1 VRVLIKYGIGL
12 GLLIWVVT
20 RYWEDNR
27 VSGAPG
33 LRSLLSG
40 PLSEFWLGIAA
51 VLVAIA
57 LGLQIV
63 RWYLLVR
70 ALDLPF
76 TLRDA
81 CRLGL
86 VGVFF
91 NTFLPGSIGGDVLK
105 AYFIARENRERKT
118 RAVATVLIDRA
129 LGLFGLVLFVAVL
142 GTASWGLGDERLTS
156 NTELQHLIQLMA
168 VCSGVTVV
176 GFILLGYLPQRRV
189 DRFAGRLRWLPRI
202 GGVLAEFWYA
212 VWMYRQRVG
221 TIGVGLALSA
231 ASHVALVLAFH
242 AASRVFPPTAAA
254 TEQSASLAE
263 HLVIAP
269 IGFIVQALPVSP
281 GGVGVGEAAFAG
293 LYQLSG
299 RSASRGVIARLS
311 LRIVEWLLGLIGYGI
326 YLRMKKELPTAA
338 LSSSSEVGADGSAVF
353 PSDVSFSS
361 SSKSLAIDPAGP
373 TDGYAGQTTRV
384 SVATQ
389 PISDGS
395 ATPAST
401 NVDAPSR
408 DASASGSTREP
419 PRPSVS

>member
-1 VRVLIKYGIGL
+1 MDSVRVVIKYGIGF

-20 RYWEDNR
+20 RYWEDNAAT
-27 VSGAPG
+27 GAPG
-33 LRSLLSG
+33 LQSLLSG
-40 PLSEFWLGIAA
+40 PVSEVWFLIAA
-51 VLVAIA
+51 VLTACA
-57 LGLQIV
+57 LGLQLL

-70 ALDLPF
+70 ALELPF

-91 NTFLPGSIGGDVLK
+91 NTFLPGSIGGDLLK

-142 GTASWGLGDERLTS
+142 GAGAWGLGEERLAG
-156 NTELQHLIQLMA
+156 NAELQRLIELMA
-168 VCSGVTVV
+168 VCSGATVA
-176 GFILLGYLPQRRV
+176 GFIVLGYLPQRRV
-189 DRFAGRLRWLPRI
+189 DRFARRLRWLPKI

-212 VWMYRQRVG
+212 VWMYRQRPR
-221 TIGVGLALSA
+221 TMAWGVVLSA

-242 AASRVFPPTAAA
+242 AASRVFPATGTAA
-254 TEQSASLAE
+254 ERPASLAE

-299 RSASRGVIARLS
+299 RSASLGVMARLS
-311 LRIVEWLLGLIGYGI
+311 LRIVEWLLGVSGYLI
-326 YLRMKKELPTAA
+326 YLRMKKELPAA
-338 LSSSSEVGADGSAVF
+338 LSTTSSLATDSPTEISAEAAARFPAAADLSPSVNGSAN
-353 PSDVSFSS
+353 D
-361 SSKSLAIDPAGP
+361 
-373 TDGYAGQTTRV
+373 
-384 SVATQ
+384 
-389 PISDGS
+389 S
-395 ATPAST
+395 AALPPFLSRPRGEESASPASPKRPSPPHDT
-401 NVDAPSR
+401 PLPPPSR
-408 DASASGSTREP
+408 
-419 PRPSVS
+419 

>member
-1 VRVLIKYGIGL
+1 MSHLRVVIKYGIGI
-12 GLLIWVVT
+12 GLLVWVVT
-20 RYWEDNR
+20 RYWEDNP
-27 VSGAPG
+27 STGAPG

-40 PLSEFWLGIAA
+40 PVSEVWLLLAA
-51 VLVAIA
+51 VLAAGA
-57 LGLQIV
+57 LGLQLV

-70 ALDLPF
+70 ALELPF

-91 NTFLPGSIGGDVLK
+91 NTFLPGSIGGDLLK

-142 GTASWGLGDERLTS
+142 GTAAWSLGEERLAA
-156 NTELQHLIQLMA
+156 NAELQRLIQLMA
-168 VCSGVTVV
+168 VCSGATVA

-189 DRFAGRLRWLPRI
+189 DRFARRLRWLPKI

-212 VWMYRQRVG
+212 VWMYRQRPR
-221 TIGVGLALSA
+221 TMAWGVVLSA

-242 AASRVFPPTAAA
+242 AASRVFPATGGT
-254 TEQSASLAE
+254 TEQPASLAE

-293 LYQLSG
+293 LYQLCG

-311 LRIVEWLLGLIGYGI
+311 LRIVEWLLGVLGYLI
-326 YLRMKKELPTAA
+326 YLRMKKELPAA
-338 LSSSSEVGADGSAVF
+338 LATDSSLASDSPAESAAEPSAWLPTATPPSPSANGQPTASVPFRPASSSLPGEGFAS
-353 PSDVSFSS
+353 
-361 SSKSLAIDPAGP
+361 
-373 TDGYAGQTTRV
+373 
-384 SVATQ
+384 
-389 PISDGS
+389 
-395 ATPAST
+395 PASPGT
-401 NVDAPSR
+401 SPSPHDTPLPPPSR
-408 DASASGSTREP
+408 
-419 PRPSVS
+419 

>member
-1 VRVLIKYGIGL
+1 MGSVRVVIKYGIGF

-20 RYWEDNR
+20 RYWEDN
-27 VSGAPG
+27 SATGAPG

-40 PLSEFWLGIAA
+40 PVSEVWLVIAA
-51 VLVAIA
+51 VLTAGA
-57 LGLQIV
+57 LGLQLV

-70 ALDLPF
+70 ALELPF

-91 NTFLPGSIGGDVLK
+91 NTFLPGSIGGDLLK

-142 GTASWGLGDERLTS
+142 GTAAWGLGEERLAD
-156 NTELQHLIQLMA
+156 NAELQRLIELMA
-168 VCSGVTVV
+168 VCSGATVA

-189 DRFAGRLRWLPRI
+189 DRFARRLRWLPKI

-212 VWMYRQRVG
+212 VWMYRQRPR
-221 TIGVGLALSA
+221 TMAWGVVLSA
-231 ASHVALVLAFH
+231 VSHVALVLAFH
-242 AASRVFPPTAAA
+242 AASRVFPATGEAA
-254 TEQSASLAE
+254 EQPASLAE

-311 LRIVEWLLGLIGYGI
+311 LRIVEWLLGAAGYLI
-326 YLRMKKELPTAA
+326 YLRMKKELPAA
-338 LSSSSEVGADGSAVF
+338 LTTDSPLASESPVESATETPVWLPTATPLSPSANGQPTASVPLRPASSSLPGEGFAS
-353 PSDVSFSS
+353 
-361 SSKSLAIDPAGP
+361 
-373 TDGYAGQTTRV
+373 
-384 SVATQ
+384 
-389 PISDGS
+389 
-395 ATPAST
+395 PASPGT
-401 NVDAPSR
+401 PLSPHDTPLPPSSR
-408 DASASGSTREP
+408 
-419 PRPSVS
+419 